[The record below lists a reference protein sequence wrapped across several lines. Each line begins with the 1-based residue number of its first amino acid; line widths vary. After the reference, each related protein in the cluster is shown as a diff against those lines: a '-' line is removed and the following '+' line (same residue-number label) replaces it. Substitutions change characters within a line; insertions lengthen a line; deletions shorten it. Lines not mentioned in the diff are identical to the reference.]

1 MSVKL
6 LVGPLLGLESDS
18 LYTVCFTAPRT
29 ATRASVTFN
38 GQSVDAHR
46 IGDTPTSTVWRAEWN
61 AQTQADPRVVHYHV
75 HVDGSLAHNKDG
87 SEWRFYV
94 PGEKEKPRLLYASC
108 NGFSS
113 PDLVTKTE
121 RPYILW
127 GKIRKF
133 QRAEFDKVNSDDIP
147 APYSLMLLG
156 GDQIYADEV
165 WTKVQ
170 VLSSWTQ
177 KRHDKKIEAKSSKAL
192 VEQLERFYDNLYQ
205 TRWNR
210 EDMSVALAEIPSVMM
225 WDDHDIFDGWGSFP
239 EKLQNCD
246 VFKAIY
252 DVAKRYFELLQIR
265 SRQNHTLLDRDA
277 PHYAF
282 ALKFRGYHIL
292 ALDNRAERTRKQ
304 VMSTRQWNSVI
315 DYLEHQATSGD
326 LLLMSAVPVVYRDF
340 SFTETVFDATPW
352 EEELTD
358 DLKDHWRAKDHQG
371 ERARLIMRLLK
382 NVELRETRNSGRC
395 RTVILSG
402 DVHIGCLGVI
412 NDRRTAKTRRIHQV
426 VSSGIVHPAPSK
438 IQWYGIMAVTNDDNE
453 YLTEDKSIEI
463 TMLKPHS
470 AEKYLRVRNYVSL
483 MEGTDNKLWL
493 NWVCDSDEKPVYPL
507 D

>member
-1 MSVKL
+1 MTVKL
-6 LVGPLLGLESDS
+6 LIGPLLGLESDT
-18 LYTVCFTAPRT
+18 LYTVCFSTSRA
-29 ATRASVTFN
+29 ATRAAVTFN
-38 GQSVDAHR
+38 GNSVNALKV
-46 IGDTPTSTVWRAEWN
+46 GDTYSTSVWRAEWT
-61 AQTQADPRVVHYHV
+61 AAPQIDPRLVRYSIQ
-75 HVDGSLAHNKDG
+75 VDGNLAYNQDG
-87 SEWRFYV
+87 SEWTFYV
-94 PGEKEKPRLLYASC
+94 PGSKEKPRMLYASC

-113 PDLVTKTE
+113 PDLMTKTE

-133 QRAEFDKVNSDDIP
+133 QQAEMAKVNTDDIP

-156 GDQIYADEV
+156 GDQLYADEL
-165 WTKVQ
+165 WTRVPLLNKW
-170 VLSSWTQ
+170 SHE
-177 KRHDKKIEAKSSKAL
+177 RHDKKLKTKSSKTL
-192 VEQLERFYDNLYQ
+192 EEQLERFYDELYQ
-205 TRWNR
+205 SRWNKP
-210 EDMSVALAEIPSVMM
+210 DMSLMLASIPNLMM

-239 EKLQNCD
+239 SELQECE
-246 VFKAIY
+246 VFKAIFK
-252 DVAKRYFELLQIR
+252 VARRYFELLQIR
-265 SRQNHTLLDRDA
+265 SRHNHALLDRDA
-277 PHYAF
+277 DHYAF
-282 ALKFRGYHIL
+282 AVPFRGYHIL

-304 VMSTRQWNSVI
+304 VMSPRQWHNLI
-315 DYLEHQATSGD
+315 DYLDHKATHGD

-340 SFTETVFDATPW
+340 SFTETVFDTTPW

-382 NVELRETRNSGRC
+382 NVELREKNNNNHC

-412 NDRRTAKTRRIHQV
+412 NERRDGKTRRIHQV

-438 IQWYGIMAVTNDDNE
+438 IQWYGIMAVTNDDTE
-453 YLTEDKSIEI
+453 YLNEDKSIEI
-463 TMLKPHS
+463 RMLKPHS
-470 AEKYLRVRNYVSL
+470 SEKYLRVRNYVSL
-483 MEGTDNKLWL
+483 LEGSDKKLWL